1 MQISKMIPLFTFLVI
16 ACGSQSSSP
25 ELKSAVTT
33 NHIDGFTPLS
43 GKEKAYY
50 AAAIE
55 PLFRNGLGRGN
66 FSGGILLAKNGEIV
80 FEDYRGIYD
89 TRTRKAIDSTTPLHV
104 ASISKTFTSAA
115 ILKLMEEGKLS
126 LEDRVQKYLPA
137 FPYEN
142 ITIKNLL
149 SHRSGL
155 QKYEVFMQGTRS
167 EAYKTKNRKGRTITR
182 YRTIKTPLTFNGL
195 ATNRDVLNYLAMRR
209 PALIGTPNR
218 FYNYCNTNFAI
229 LALIV
234 EEISG
239 MDFPTYLTTYVFQPL
254 GMKHSYVFSIKD
266 SANYVP
272 SYNYRFSPFKL
283 ENLDCIYG
291 DKNVYT
297 TVRDLLLWD
306 RALYLGTFISAKSQE
321 LAYTPYSFEKRG
333 EKNYGLGWHLLVH
346 PPDPTIV
353 YHNGWWHG
361 NTASFKR
368 LVADTATVII
378 IGNNFNRAI
387 WSAGKMSSVFTGRAD
402 TTSLD
407 LIDQ

>member
-1 MQISKMIPLFTFLVI
+1 MHISKMVPLFTFLVI
-16 ACGSQSSSP
+16 ACGSQTSSP
-25 ELKSAVTT
+25 EIKSPVKVE
-33 NHIDGFTPLS
+33 IDGFSPLS
-43 GKEKAYY
+43 EKQKAYY
-50 AAAIE
+50 ANAIE
-55 PLFRNGLGRGN
+55 ALYHSGLGRGN

-80 FEDYRGIYD
+80 FEDYRGFYN
-89 TRTRKAIDSTTPLHV
+89 KQAGKLIDSTSPLHV

-115 ILKLMEEGKLS
+115 ILKLMEEGKLA
-126 LEDRVQKYLPA
+126 LDDNVQKYLPT
-137 FPYEN
+137 FPYSN

-155 QKYEVFMQGTRS
+155 QKYESFMQGTRTES
-167 EAYKTKNRKGRTITR
+167 YKAKNKKGRTITR
-182 YRTIKTPLTFNGL
+182 FRTIKMPLTFTGL
-195 ATNRDVLNYLAMRR
+195 ATNKDVLNYLATRR

-218 FYNYCNTNFAI
+218 FYNYCNTNFAM
-229 LALIV
+229 LALVV
-234 EEISG
+234 EEVSG
-239 MDFPTYLTTYVFQPL
+239 MDFPTYMTTYIFQPL
-254 GMKHSYVFSIKD
+254 GMKHSYIFSLKD
-266 SANYVP
+266 TNNYVP
-272 SYNYRFSPFKL
+272 SYNYRYSPFRL
-283 ENLDCIYG
+283 EKLDCIYG

-306 RALYLGTFISAKSQE
+306 RALYLGKFISAGSQA

-387 WSAGKMSSVFTGRAD
+387 WSAGKMSSVFTGRVD

-407 LIDQ
+407 LLDQ

>member
-1 MQISKMIPLFTFLVI
+1 MQISKMVPLFTFLVI
-16 ACGSQSSSP
+16 ACGSQSSAP
-25 ELKSAVTT
+25 EVKSAPVQQ
-33 NHIDGFTPLS
+33 IDGFSPLTERQ
-43 GKEKAYY
+43 KRYY
-50 AAAIE
+50 AGAIE
-55 PLFRNGLGRGN
+55 PLYQTLLARRN
-66 FSGGILLAKNGEIV
+66 FSGGIIAAKNGEIV
-80 FEDYRGIYD
+80 FEDYRGMYD
-89 TRTRKAIDSTTPLHV
+89 VKSGKRIDSITPLHV

-126 LEDRVQKYLPA
+126 LDDNVQKYLPS
-137 FPYEN
+137 FPYAN

-167 EAYKTKNRKGRTITR
+167 EAYRTKNKRGKTITR
-182 YRTIKTPLTFNGL
+182 YRTVKVPTNFTGFATNQDVLDYL
-195 ATNRDVLNYLAMRR
+195 ATRR

-234 EEISG
+234 EKVSG
-239 MDFPTYLTTYVFQPL
+239 MEFPTYLTTYIFKPL
-254 GMKHSYVFSIKD
+254 GMTHSYVFSIKD
-266 SANYVP
+266 TGHYVP
-272 SYNYRFSPFKL
+272 SYNYRFSPYRI

-306 RALYLGTFISAKSQE
+306 RALYLGTIISAKSQE

-333 EKNYGLGWHLLVH
+333 EKNYGLGWHLFIH

-368 LVADTATVII
+368 LIADTATVII
-378 IGNNFNRAI
+378 IGNNFNKNI
-387 WSAGKMSSVFTGRAD
+387 WSAGKMSSVFTGHAD
-402 TTSLD
+402 TTELE
-407 LIDQ
+407 Q